1 LLHGRYHA
9 SRVSEP
15 IRGAAEHR
23 SAPERALTEHQARAV
38 ATHAS
43 PAGRGTTD
51 DLQLR
56 VTAPRVPPDLFARP
70 RLLSSAEPFNDRPAI
85 LVQAPGGFGKTSLLA
100 QWRREHLAHGTVVAW
115 LSAQPSDEP
124 QRLVHGLVLAFRTGA
139 GRPTFGHTLLAA
151 SAPGG
156 LEAVTVWLAE
166 VAQSALS
173 TVLIADEADRLPEAS
188 RDMLTYLLRNLPPNL
203 RIVIAARPD
212 CTFAIDDLVDYGLCA
227 TASASTLRFQVDE
240 TLQLVRNRFGDRVS
254 VDAAVQLHELTEGW
268 PLGLQLALSAIAA
281 GQEPSATLAAVA
293 AHAGEPGDRF
303 VPVMLANLAAAD
315 VDFLTRIAILD
326 PLHPHLCRAVT
337 EDADAAERLGRL
349 SRETPIF
356 VAAEHGDWMRMHPLA
371 RQALRRRFD
380 GLPVETRSGL
390 HMRAADWLD
399 VHGLVESAAW
409 HALNAGQREKAY
421 DLAERSLYE
430 ALSRGRQAAV
440 LEWWARLP
448 DDELERRP
456 RLLLTA
462 AWSLAM
468 SERHGEAGG
477 LVSRLLARPGAD
489 DALRCECALISSG
502 AAMFADDPDRFAELH
517 DPWSRKPPLSDPLLL
532 HVHANRSALRALL
545 DGEPGLARLRV
556 QEAPRDDTEGALSYV
571 RHWGEF
577 FVGMS
582 YLWEG
587 QVRLAE
593 ELLEPK
599 LAAVEADLGRRAP
612 FTCMLASLLAAAM
625 LERGRLRDAASVLAN
640 RLDVLEHVGLPE
652 TLLLGYRTLARVA
665 LAEGAEHRATELLIG
680 MHSVGLSRDMPRL
693 CIASLVDQ
701 IRMHARMFRPETCRE
716 LCLRL
721 DEAVAA
727 DSVRTR
733 GPLWRRSVEVLV
745 ELARGCAAIAAQ
757 DWKGAIEPLQRA
769 EALARRM
776 KLGRLTIELMG
787 LRALALDRRG
797 EQSRPLILE
806 AAGLADSCGLARVFQ
821 DAHPA
826 LAELVRSARHQAVGR
841 PAGTD
846 GPAAAPVGTK
856 SSPVAPRATHSL
868 ALTPKEREV
877 LPLLARNLTN
887 KEIGLAMQVGEQTI
901 KWHVKNLLTKLDAG
915 TRKQVVQRAR
925 ILGLL
930 DAPA

>member
-1 LLHGRYHA
+1 VHDRYHA
-9 SRVSEP
+9 SRDSEP
-15 IRGAAEHR
+15 NCGAAGHR
-23 SAPERALTEHQARAV
+23 PATDARSLNVRREAV
-38 ATHAS
+38 ATLAK
-43 PAGRGTTD
+43 PIGPGTTD

-56 VTAPRVPPDLFARP
+56 VTAPRVPPAQFTRP
-70 RLLSSAEPFNDRPAI
+70 RLLASAELFRDRSVI

-100 QWRREHLAHGTVVAW
+100 QWRREHLAQGTVVAW
-115 LSAQPSDEP
+115 FSSLPSDEP
-124 QRLVHGLVLAFRTGA
+124 QRLVQGLVLAFRTGA
-139 GRPTFGHTLLAA
+139 GRPTFGHTLLDA
-151 SAPGG
+151 SSPGG
-156 LEAVTVWLAE
+156 LEAITIWLAE

-173 TVLIADEADRLPEAS
+173 TVLIVDEAERLPEAS
-188 RDMLTYLLRNLPPNL
+188 REMLTYLLRNLPPNL
-203 RIVIAARPD
+203 RLVIAARPD
-212 CTFAIDDLVDYGLCA
+212 CSFGVDDLVDYGLCV
-227 TASASTLRFQVDE
+227 TVNASMLRFHVDE
-240 TLQLVRNRFGDRVS
+240 TLQLVRNRFGERVS
-254 VDAAVQLHELTEGW
+254 ADAAVQLHELTEGW
-268 PLGLQLALSAIAA
+268 PLGLQLTLSAIAA
-281 GQEPSATLAAVA
+281 GQELSATLAAVSA
-293 AHAGEPGDRF
+293 QAGEPGDRF

-337 EDADAAERLGRL
+337 EDPDADERLGRL

-356 VAAEHGDWMRMHPLA
+356 VAAEHGEWMRMHMLV
-371 RQALRRRFD
+371 RKALRRRFD
-380 GLPVETRSGL
+380 ELPIEARSTL
-390 HMRAADWLD
+390 HGRAADWLD
-399 VHGLVESAAW
+399 AHGLLEAAAG
-409 HALNAGQREKAY
+409 HALSAGQREKAF

-430 ALSRGRQAAV
+430 ALRRGRQAAV

-448 DDELERRP
+448 DEELERRP

-462 AWSLAM
+462 AWSLAL

-489 DALRCECALISSG
+489 DALRCECALITSG
-502 AAMFADDPDRFAELH
+502 AAMFADEPDRFAELH
-517 DPWSRKPPLSDPLLL
+517 DPWSKKPPLTDPVLLQ
-532 HVHANRSALRALL
+532 VHANRSALRALL

-556 QEAPRDDTEGALSYV
+556 QEAPRGDTEGALSYI

-582 YLWEG
+582 YVWEG
-587 QVRLAE
+587 RVRLAE

-612 FTCMLASLLAAAM
+612 FTCMLASLIAAAM
-625 LERGRLRDAASVLAN
+625 LERDRLRDAAATLAN
-640 RLDVLEHVGLPE
+640 RLDILEHVGLPE
-652 TLLLGYRTLARVA
+652 TLLLGCRTLARVA
-665 LAEGAEHRATELLIG
+665 LAEGEEDRASELLVE

-701 IRMHARMFRPETCRE
+701 IRMHARTFRAETCRD
-716 LCLRL
+716 LGRRL
-721 DEAVAA
+721 DEALTA
-727 DSVRTR
+727 DAVRSR

-745 ELARGCAAIAAQ
+745 ELGRGSAAIAAQ
-757 DWKGAIEPLQRA
+757 DWKGALEPLQRS
-769 EALARRM
+769 EELARRM
-776 KLGRLTIELMG
+776 KLGRLAIELMG

-806 AAGLADSCGLARVFQ
+806 AAGLADSCGLARIFQ

-826 LAELVRSARHQAVGR
+826 LADLVRDARHRRVGR
-841 PAGTD
+841 PEAGG
-846 GPAAAPVGTK
+846 GPQAARTATRSEP
-856 SSPVAPRATHSL
+856 SAPRAIPSL

-877 LPLLARNLTN
+877 LALLARSLTN

-901 KWHVKNLLTKLDAG
+901 KWHVKNLLTKMDAG

-930 DAPA
+930 ETAA